1 MPSACSAGTV
11 SDAVAAEPDRPLD
24 QLVDTL
30 LDVAVYAPIGLVM
43 LAREEIPKLAA
54 QGRQRVESQA
64 GVARM
69 VGQLAVAQGRRQ
81 AQGMVDRLM
90 GRATGAPTAEEE
102 ARVRPRGTAASRPPR
117 REEPADGDA
126 GERLPVP
133 APETVPDVAPSTAVE
148 MPETALAPTP
158 EADELPIPGYDSLS
172 ASQVVQRLPGLSPV
186 ELEDVRAYEQAGR
199 ARKTVLLRIAQLRAS
214 S

>member
-1 MPSACSAGTV
+1 MATES
-11 SDAVAAEPDRPLD
+11 DRPLD

-81 AQGMVDRLM
+81 AQGVVDRLM
-90 GRATGAPTAEEE
+90 GKAGEPSPAAEEQE
-102 ARVRPRGTAASRPPR
+102 ARPRPRGTGPVGRPR
-117 REEPADGDA
+117 RAAQPVDADEGD
-126 GERLPVP
+126 ERLPVVVG
-133 APETVPDVAPSTAVE
+133 ETVPDVAPQAAVE
-148 MPETALAPTP
+148 LAETALVTAP
-158 EADELPIPGYDSLS
+158 EADDLPIPGYDSLS
-172 ASQVVQRLPGLSPV
+172 ASQVVQRLPGLSPA
-186 ELEDVRAYEQAGR
+186 ELEAVRAYEQAGR
-199 ARKTVLLRIAQLRAS
+199 ARKTVLLRVAQLRAS